1 MKKVLTKHKTY
12 DIINELIQ
20 MSEKLKQFKQF
31 NKSSVTKV
39 FEKKMKKV
47 LDIKKELW

>member
-1 MKKVLTKHKTY
+1 MLTKHKTY

-31 NKSSVTKV
+31 SDSGLTKFFKKDEKSA
-39 FEKKMKKV
+39 
-47 LDIKKELW
+47 

>member
-1 MKKVLTKHKTY
+1 MTK
-12 DIINELIQ
+12 LIQ
-20 MSEKLKQFKQF
+20 MSEKLKQLKQF
-31 NKSSVTKV
+31 NDSSLTKV